1 MKTGRG
7 ISMVQRTKI
16 TAILLLICTSGL
28 VSCSNTDAKFSEA
41 LAVRLQMEGD
51 KLTATGYADIEAQL
65 GNPNQKRVLAIRAS
79 KIDAYRSLSEQI
91 YGLYIDSSTTIGDMV
106 VQSDVVQTRVE
117 GIIYGAQVESIK
129 PLSDTTYEV
138 TLSLSSSVVDNLKK
152 LYLQNVE

>member
-1 MKTGRG
+1 MNTGRG

-28 VSCSNTDAKFSEA
+28 VSCSNTDEKFSEA

-51 KLTATGYADIEAQL
+51 KAQL

>member
-1 MKTGRG
+1 
-7 ISMVQRTKI
+7 
-16 TAILLLICTSGL
+16 
-28 VSCSNTDAKFSEA
+28 
-41 LAVRLQMEGD
+41 MEGD